1 MRMRVTWSHRTFSSA
16 FSTKSMLCWA
26 QVNHLDRQD
35 VQGVG
40 RWSRRWKM
48 FKALEDVQ
56 GIGRCS
62 RHWKMF
68 KALEDVQ
75 GIGRWSRHWKM
86 FKALDDGQ
94 DVQGRHEFSRAPCLD
109 CLDHPPNP
117 GASPWPTVVR
127 KASAG

>member
-68 KALEDVQ
+68 KALEDGQ
-75 GIGRWSRHWKM
+75 GIGRCSRRWMMVKM
-86 FKALDDGQ
+86 FKAATSLAAHHALTALTILQ
-94 DVQGRHEFSRAPCLD
+94 IPEPAPGRR
-109 CLDHPPNP
+109 
-117 GASPWPTVVR
+117 
-127 KASAG
+127 